1 VQSINANLP
10 EPSKEQGFWHYYL
23 LQIVIKSMKL
33 ILQESITGLGNPGDL
48 VQVKSG
54 YGRNYLLPSGK
65 AIIANEENMKVYEAK
80 QEELK
85 LQEEKRL
92 ESAKEIF
99 EKINEF
105 SVSQNVAISEEGTM
119 YGSVGTKEISELL
132 EANDFQIERSAVR
145 LPEGSLKELGN
156 YVIDIELHPDVVAK
170 INLEL
175 KPEET

>member
-1 VQSINANLP
+1 
-10 EPSKEQGFWHYYL
+10 
-23 LQIVIKSMKL
+23 MKL

-119 YGSVGTKEISELL
+119 YGSIGTKEISELL
-132 EANDFQIERSAVR
+132 DANDFQIERSAVR

-156 YVIDIELHPDVVAK
+156 YVIDIELHPEVIAK

-175 KPEET
+175 KAEES

>member
-1 VQSINANLP
+1 
-10 EPSKEQGFWHYYL
+10 
-23 LQIVIKSMKL
+23 MKL

-48 VQVKSG
+48 VQVRSG

-65 AIIANEENMKVYEAK
+65 AIVANEENMKVYEAK

-99 EKINEF
+99 EKINDF

-119 YGSVGTKEISELL
+119 YGSVGTKEISDLL
-132 EANDFQIERSAVR
+132 ASNNFLIERSSIR
-145 LPEGSLKELGN
+145 LPEGSLKELGT
-156 YVIDIELHPDVVAK
+156 YAIDIELHPDVIAK
-170 INLEL
+170 VNLEL
-175 KPEET
+175 KPEES

>member
-1 VQSINANLP
+1 
-10 EPSKEQGFWHYYL
+10 
-23 LQIVIKSMKL
+23 MKL

-105 SVSQNVAISEEGTM
+105 SVSQDVAISEEGTM

-132 EANDFQIERSAVR
+132 EANGFQIERSAVR

-156 YVIDIELHPDVVAK
+156 YVIDIELHPEVVAK

-175 KPEET
+175 KPEVS

>member
-1 VQSINANLP
+1 
-10 EPSKEQGFWHYYL
+10 
-23 LQIVIKSMKL
+23 MKL

-54 YGRNYLLPSGK
+54 YGRNYLLPTGK
-65 AIIANEENMKVYEAK
+65 AILANDENMKVYEAK

-105 SVSQNVAISEEGTM
+105 TVSQNVAISEEGTM

-132 EANDFQIERSAVR
+132 EANDFQIERSAIR
-145 LPEGSLKELGN
+145 LPEGSIKELGN
-156 YVIDIELHPDVVAK
+156 FAIDIELHPEVVAK

-175 KPEET
+175 KPEES

>member
-1 VQSINANLP
+1 
-10 EPSKEQGFWHYYL
+10 
-23 LQIVIKSMKL
+23 MKL

-65 AIIANEENMKVYEAK
+65 AIIANEENMMVYEAK

-156 YVIDIELHPDVVAK
+156 YVIDIELHPEVIAK

-175 KPEET
+175 KPEES

>member
-1 VQSINANLP
+1 
-10 EPSKEQGFWHYYL
+10 
-23 LQIVIKSMKL
+23 MKL

-54 YGRNYLLPSGK
+54 YGRNYLLPLGK
-65 AIIANEENMKVYEAK
+65 AIIANEENMKAYEAK

-105 SVSQNVAISEEGTM
+105 SVFQNVAISEEGTM

-156 YVIDIELHPDVVAK
+156 YVIDIELHPEVVAK

-175 KPEET
+175 RPEES

>member
-1 VQSINANLP
+1 
-10 EPSKEQGFWHYYL
+10 
-23 LQIVIKSMKL
+23 MKL

-54 YGRNYLLPSGK
+54 YGRNYLLPTGK
-65 AIIANEENMKVYEAK
+65 AIVANEENMKVYEAK

-92 ESAKEIF
+92 GSAKEIF

-105 SVSQNVAISEEGTM
+105 SVSQNVAISDEGTM

-145 LPEGSLKELGN
+145 LPEGSLKEIGN
-156 YVIDIELHPDVVAK
+156 YVIDIELHPEVVAK
-170 INLEL
+170 VNLEL
-175 KPEET
+175 KPEES

>member
-1 VQSINANLP
+1 
-10 EPSKEQGFWHYYL
+10 
-23 LQIVIKSMKL
+23 MKL
-33 ILQESITGLGNPGDL
+33 ILQESITGLGSPGDL

-99 EKINEF
+99 EKMNEF
-105 SVSQNVAISEEGTM
+105 SVYQNVAISEEGTM

-132 EANDFQIERSAVR
+132 EANDFQIERSAIR
-145 LPEGSLKELGN
+145 LPEGSLKEIGS
-156 YVIDIELHPDVVAK
+156 YVIDIELHPEVIAQV
-170 INLEL
+170 NLEL
-175 KPEET
+175 KAEET

>member
-1 VQSINANLP
+1 
-10 EPSKEQGFWHYYL
+10 
-23 LQIVIKSMKL
+23 MKL

-132 EANDFQIERSAVR
+132 EANDFQIERSAIR

-156 YVIDIELHPDVVAK
+156 YVIDIELHPEVIAK

-175 KPEET
+175 KPEES

>member
-1 VQSINANLP
+1 
-10 EPSKEQGFWHYYL
+10 
-23 LQIVIKSMKL
+23 MKL

-54 YGRNYLLPSGK
+54 YGRNYLLPTGK
-65 AIIANEENMKVYEAK
+65 AIVANEENMKVYEAK

-92 ESAKEIF
+92 ERAKEIF
-99 EKINEF
+99 DKINEF

-132 EANDFQIERSAVR
+132 EANDFQIDRSAVR
-145 LPEGSLKELGN
+145 LPEGSLKEIGN
-156 YVIDIELHPDVVAK
+156 YVIDIELHPEVIAK
-170 INLEL
+170 VNLEL
-175 KPEET
+175 KTEES

>member
-1 VQSINANLP
+1 
-10 EPSKEQGFWHYYL
+10 
-23 LQIVIKSMKL
+23 MKL

-54 YGRNYLLPSGK
+54 YGRNYLLPTGK
-65 AIIANEENMKVYEAK
+65 AILANEENIKVYEVK

-92 ESAKEIF
+92 ESAKDIF

-132 EANDFQIERSAVR
+132 EANDFNIERSAVR

-156 YVIDIELHPDVVAK
+156 YVIDIELHPEVVAK
-170 INLEL
+170 VNLEL
-175 KPEET
+175 KPEES

>member
-1 VQSINANLP
+1 
-10 EPSKEQGFWHYYL
+10 
-23 LQIVIKSMKL
+23 MKL
-33 ILQESITGLGNPGDL
+33 ILQESITGLGNPRDL

-156 YVIDIELHPDVVAK
+156 YVIDIELHPEVIAK

-175 KPEET
+175 KPEES

>member
-1 VQSINANLP
+1 
-10 EPSKEQGFWHYYL
+10 
-23 LQIVIKSMKL
+23 MKL

-85 LQEEKRL
+85 LQEEKKL

-156 YVIDIELHPDVVAK
+156 YVIDIELHPEVVAK

-175 KPEET
+175 KPEES

>member
-1 VQSINANLP
+1 
-10 EPSKEQGFWHYYL
+10 
-23 LQIVIKSMKL
+23 MKL

-65 AIIANEENMKVYEAK
+65 AIIANEENMKVYEAR

-85 LQEEKRL
+85 LQEEKRM

-99 EKINEF
+99 EKLNEF

-132 EANDFQIERSAVR
+132 EANDFQIERSEIGRASCRERV
-145 LPEGSLKELGN
+145 
-156 YVIDIELHPDVVAK
+156 
-170 INLEL
+170 
-175 KPEET
+175 

>member
-1 VQSINANLP
+1 
-10 EPSKEQGFWHYYL
+10 
-23 LQIVIKSMKL
+23 MKL

-132 EANDFQIERSAVR
+132 EVNNFQIERSAVR

-156 YVIDIELHPDVVAK
+156 YMIDIELHPEVIAK

-175 KPEET
+175 KPEES

>member
-1 VQSINANLP
+1 
-10 EPSKEQGFWHYYL
+10 
-23 LQIVIKSMKL
+23 MKL

-54 YGRNYLLPSGK
+54 YGRNYLLPTGK
-65 AIIANEENMKVYEAK
+65 AIVANEENMKVYEAK

-99 EKINEF
+99 QKINEF

-145 LPEGSLKELGN
+145 LPEGSLKEIGN
-156 YVIDIELHPDVVAK
+156 YVIDIELHPEVIAQV
-170 INLEL
+170 NLEL
-175 KPEET
+175 KPEES

>member
-1 VQSINANLP
+1 
-10 EPSKEQGFWHYYL
+10 
-23 LQIVIKSMKL
+23 MKL

-65 AIIANEENMKVYEAK
+65 AIVANEENMKVYEAK

-85 LQEEKRL
+85 LQEIKRL

-105 SVSQNVAISEEGTM
+105 TVSQNVAISEEGTM

-156 YVIDIELHPDVVAK
+156 YVIDIELHPDVIAK

>member
-1 VQSINANLP
+1 
-10 EPSKEQGFWHYYL
+10 
-23 LQIVIKSMKL
+23 MKL

-54 YGRNYLLPSGK
+54 YGRNYLLPTGK
-65 AIIANEENMKVYEAK
+65 AIVANEENMKVYEAK

-145 LPEGSLKELGN
+145 LPDGSLKEIGN
-156 YVIDIELHPDVVAK
+156 YVIDIELHPEVIAK
-170 INLEL
+170 VNLEL
-175 KPEET
+175 KPEES

>member
-1 VQSINANLP
+1 
-10 EPSKEQGFWHYYL
+10 
-23 LQIVIKSMKL
+23 MKL

-105 SVSQNVAISEEGTM
+105 SVSLNVAISEEGTM

-132 EANDFQIERSAVR
+132 EANDFEIERSAVR

-156 YVIDIELHPDVVAK
+156 YVIDIELHPEVVAK

-175 KPEET
+175 KPEES

>member
-1 VQSINANLP
+1 
-10 EPSKEQGFWHYYL
+10 
-23 LQIVIKSMKL
+23 MKL

-105 SVSQNVAISEEGTM
+105 SVSQNVAISDEGTM

-132 EANDFQIERSAVR
+132 EANNFQIERSAVR

-156 YVIDIELHPDVVAK
+156 YVIDIELHPEVIAK

-175 KPEET
+175 KPEES

>member
-1 VQSINANLP
+1 
-10 EPSKEQGFWHYYL
+10 
-23 LQIVIKSMKL
+23 MKL

-54 YGRNYLLPSGK
+54 YGRNYLLPTGK

-80 QEELK
+80 QEEFK

-105 SVSQNVAISEEGTM
+105 SIAQNVAISEEGTM

-132 EANDFQIERSAVR
+132 EANDFQIDRSAVR
-145 LPEGSLKELGN
+145 LPEGSLKEIGN
-156 YVIDIELHPDVVAK
+156 YVIDIELHPEVIAK
-170 INLEL
+170 VNLEL
-175 KPEET
+175 KPEES

>member
-1 VQSINANLP
+1 
-10 EPSKEQGFWHYYL
+10 
-23 LQIVIKSMKL
+23 MKL

-105 SVSQNVAISEEGTM
+105 SISQNVAISEEGTM

-156 YVIDIELHPDVVAK
+156 YVIDIELHPEVIAK

-175 KPEET
+175 KPKES

>member
-1 VQSINANLP
+1 
-10 EPSKEQGFWHYYL
+10 
-23 LQIVIKSMKL
+23 MKL

-156 YVIDIELHPDVVAK
+156 YVIDIELHPEVIAK

-175 KPEET
+175 KPEEF

>member
-1 VQSINANLP
+1 
-10 EPSKEQGFWHYYL
+10 
-23 LQIVIKSMKL
+23 MKL

-54 YGRNYLLPSGK
+54 YGRNYLLPTGK
-65 AIIANEENMKVYEAK
+65 AIVANEENMKVYEAK

-85 LQEEKRL
+85 AQEEKRL

-99 EKINEF
+99 EKINDF

-156 YVIDIELHPDVVAK
+156 YVIDIELHPEVVAK

-175 KPEET
+175 KSEES

>member
-1 VQSINANLP
+1 
-10 EPSKEQGFWHYYL
+10 
-23 LQIVIKSMKL
+23 MKL

-54 YGRNYLLPSGK
+54 DGRNYLLPSGK

-156 YVIDIELHPDVVAK
+156 YVIDIELHPEVIAK

-175 KPEET
+175 KPEES

>member
-1 VQSINANLP
+1 
-10 EPSKEQGFWHYYL
+10 
-23 LQIVIKSMKL
+23 M
-33 ILQESITGLGNPGDL
+33 

-54 YGRNYLLPSGK
+54 YGRNYLLPTGK

-80 QEELK
+80 QEEFK

-105 SVSQNVAISEEGTM
+105 SIAQNVAISEEGTM

-156 YVIDIELHPDVVAK
+156 YVIDIELHPEVIAK

-175 KPEET
+175 KPEES

>member
-1 VQSINANLP
+1 
-10 EPSKEQGFWHYYL
+10 
-23 LQIVIKSMKL
+23 MKL

-54 YGRNYLLPSGK
+54 YGRNYLLPTGK
-65 AIIANEENMKVYEAK
+65 AIIANEENMKVYEVK

-92 ESAKEIF
+92 ESAKDIF

-105 SVSQNVAISEEGTM
+105 SFSQNVAISEEGTM

-132 EANDFQIERSAVR
+132 EANDFNIERSAVR

-156 YVIDIELHPDVVAK
+156 YVIDIELHPEVIAK
-170 INLEL
+170 VNLEL
-175 KPEET
+175 KPEES

>member
-1 VQSINANLP
+1 
-10 EPSKEQGFWHYYL
+10 
-23 LQIVIKSMKL
+23 MKL

-85 LQEEKRL
+85 IQEEKRL

-156 YVIDIELHPDVVAK
+156 YVIDIELHPEVIAK

-175 KPEET
+175 KPEES

>member
-1 VQSINANLP
+1 
-10 EPSKEQGFWHYYL
+10 
-23 LQIVIKSMKL
+23 MKL

-54 YGRNYLLPSGK
+54 YGRNYLLPTGK
-65 AIIANEENMKVYEAK
+65 AIVANEENMKVYEAK

-85 LQEEKRL
+85 LQEIKRL

-105 SVSQNVAISEEGTM
+105 NVSQNVAISEEGTM

-132 EANDFQIERSAVR
+132 EATDFQIERSAVR

>member
-1 VQSINANLP
+1 
-10 EPSKEQGFWHYYL
+10 
-23 LQIVIKSMKL
+23 MKL

-54 YGRNYLLPSGK
+54 YGRNYLLPTGK
-65 AIIANEENMKVYEAK
+65 AILANEENMKVYEVK

-92 ESAKEIF
+92 ESAKDIF
-99 EKINEF
+99 AKINEI
-105 SVSQNVAISEEGTM
+105 SVSQNVAISEEGSM

-132 EANDFQIERSAVR
+132 EANDFNIERSAVR

-156 YVIDIELHPDVVAK
+156 YVIDIELHPEVVAK
-170 INLEL
+170 VNLEL
-175 KPEET
+175 KPEES

>member
-1 VQSINANLP
+1 
-10 EPSKEQGFWHYYL
+10 
-23 LQIVIKSMKL
+23 MKL

-65 AIIANEENMKVYEAK
+65 AIIANEENMKVYEAEK
-80 QEELK
+80 AELI
-85 LQEEKRL
+85 E
-92 ESAKEIF
+92 A
-99 EKINEF
+99 
-105 SVSQNVAISEEGTM
+105 
-119 YGSVGTKEISELL
+119 VGTKEISELL

-156 YVIDIELHPDVVAK
+156 YVIDIELHPEVIAK

-175 KPEET
+175 KPEES

>member
-1 VQSINANLP
+1 
-10 EPSKEQGFWHYYL
+10 
-23 LQIVIKSMKL
+23 MKL

-105 SVSQNVAISEEGTM
+105 SASQNVAISEEGTM

-156 YVIDIELHPDVVAK
+156 YVIDIELHPEVVAK

-175 KPEET
+175 KPEES

>member
-1 VQSINANLP
+1 
-10 EPSKEQGFWHYYL
+10 
-23 LQIVIKSMKL
+23 MKL

-54 YGRNYLLPSGK
+54 YGRNYLLPTGK
-65 AIIANEENMKVYEAK
+65 AILANEENMKVYEVK

-92 ESAKEIF
+92 ESARDIF

-132 EANDFQIERSAVR
+132 EANDFNIERSAVR

-156 YVIDIELHPDVVAK
+156 YVIDIELHPEVVAK
-170 INLEL
+170 VNLEL
-175 KPEET
+175 KPEES

>member
-1 VQSINANLP
+1 
-10 EPSKEQGFWHYYL
+10 
-23 LQIVIKSMKL
+23 MKL

-54 YGRNYLLPSGK
+54 YGRNYLLPTGK
-65 AIIANEENMKVYEAK
+65 AIVANDENMKVYEAK

-85 LQEEKRL
+85 LQEEKKL

-132 EANDFQIERSAVR
+132 EAKDFQIERSAIR
-145 LPEGSLKELGN
+145 LPEGSIKELGN
-156 YVIDIELHPDVVAK
+156 YTIDIELHPEVVAK

-175 KPEET
+175 KPEES

>member
-1 VQSINANLP
+1 
-10 EPSKEQGFWHYYL
+10 
-23 LQIVIKSMKL
+23 MKL

-54 YGRNYLLPSGK
+54 YGRNYLLPTGK
-65 AIIANEENMKVYEAK
+65 AIVANEENMKVYEVK

-145 LPEGSLKELGN
+145 LPEGSLKEIGN
-156 YVIDIELHPDVVAK
+156 YVIDIELHPEVVAK
-170 INLEL
+170 VNLEL
-175 KPEET
+175 KPEES

>member
-1 VQSINANLP
+1 
-10 EPSKEQGFWHYYL
+10 
-23 LQIVIKSMKL
+23 MKL

-65 AIIANEENMKVYEAK
+65 AIIANEENIKVYEAK

-156 YVIDIELHPDVVAK
+156 YVIDVELHPEVIAK

-175 KPEET
+175 KPEES